1 MYREEVYKLVELLQ
15 EAMLKEVMCY
25 PSFGLVSP
33 ISNGSHN
40 DMDHFTFIEST
51 VVLQKYFL
59 RMANLIFLYEDE
71 KIIFNYG
78 RKIGIEAEMEMFK
91 KTGGVNTHKG
101 MIFLLGITLMASGIV
116 ILKGGK
122 FEDISNVIKN
132 MTMGIVENDFRK
144 IDSKQTLTHGEKIYL
159 EYGITGVRREVETG
173 LPLVFEYSLNTYENL
188 KLNQNQRLVYTLL
201 EIMSMCDDTTVL
213 YRHDIKM
220 LDYVKKRSQEILE
233 NTNGYF
239 DQEILDNFTEE
250 CIEKN
255 ISPGGAAD
263 ILATTVFLSLVKQE
277 FFNCKNL

>member
-1 MYREEVYKLVELLQ
+1 MYKEEVYKLVELLQ

-33 ISNGSHN
+33 ISSGSHN

-101 MIFLLGITLMASGIV
+101 IIFLLGITLMASGIV
-116 ILKGGK
+116 IFKGGK

-132 MTMGIVENDFRK
+132 MTMGIVESDFRK
-144 IDSKQTLTHGEKIYL
+144 IDSKQTLTHGEKMYL

-233 NTNGYF
+233 NTKGYF
-239 DQEILDNFTEE
+239 DQEIFDNFTEE